1 MFLVFAYH
9 IVVLHIVPDF
19 TKWSVLEFIFV
30 FSYTYVRNPVWIET
44 TVWLVLLYICNTVIH
59 RKLQKV
65 VYMTKIDVQKKG
77 RRAIRDTKWGSV
89 HKYLCSVWS
98 NVIVDCMEKWSKF
111 LVCVLNISTQ
121 IEMTMWLIYGI

>member
-1 MFLVFAYH
+1 MFLDLAYH
-9 IVVLHIVPDF
+9 IVVLHIVPDY

-44 TVWLVLLYICNTVIH
+44 TMWLVLLYISHSVIH
-59 RKLQKV
+59 RKLQNV
-65 VYMTKIDVQKKG
+65 VYMTKIDVQKKRG
-77 RRAIRDTKWGSV
+77 GAIRGTKWSSV
-89 HKYLCSVWS
+89 HTYLCSVWS